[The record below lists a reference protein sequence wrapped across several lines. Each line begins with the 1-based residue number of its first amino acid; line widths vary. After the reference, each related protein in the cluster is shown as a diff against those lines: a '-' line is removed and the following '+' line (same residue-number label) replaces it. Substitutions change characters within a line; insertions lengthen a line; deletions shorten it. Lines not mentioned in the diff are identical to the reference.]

1 MNRPL
6 FEALFL
12 EKMAVSITIGLIVMV
27 AALNIVA
34 SLVLLVMEKTPDIAI
49 LKTMGATSRSV
60 MYIFMLQGLI
70 IGSIGTAIGAVVGGA
85 IGKEA
90 HDSDL
95 STAAGAAA
103 GAFIGR
109 RLQRRAQ
116 ENHEAE
122 RTTTQTVH
130 RCGPPGSRPVN

>member
-70 IGSIGTAIGAVVGGA
+70 IGSHRHG
-85 IGKEA
+85 
-90 HDSDL
+90 HRR
-95 STAAGAAA
+95 
-103 GAFIGR
+103 GR
-109 RLQRRAQ
+109 RRR
-116 ENHEAE
+116 
-122 RTTTQTVH
+122 R
-130 RCGPPGSRPVN
+130 SRG